1 MVTRAPKLALGT
13 AQLGMAYGVAG
24 RSRPP
29 DDAEARDILCLANEL
44 GISRLD
50 TAAAYGDIESR
61 LKSLVEDLPFEVI
74 SKIPTVP
81 GDLDRG
87 AAERFVS
94 DAIVRSRDRLGG
106 QLVGLLFH
114 DSNSLRGSSGM
125 HLWRVAT
132 EQCQQLGISL
142 GVSGYTPQDV
152 INLALRPP
160 PSMIQVP
167 GSALDQRLMQAADR
181 LAHCEVTA
189 RSIFLQGLLLMS
201 LPAAV
206 ARVPSSRQALK
217 RWDAWRQAKGLTPI
231 NAAIAVARALP
242 ADYCVIGV
250 DNPAQLREIAAAWN
264 AATPLAAP
272 ELAEDDPSIIDPRTW
287 FN

>member
-1 MVTRAPKLALGT
+1 
-13 AQLGMAYGVAG
+13 
-24 RSRPP
+24 
-29 DDAEARDILCLANEL
+29 
-44 GISRLD
+44 
-50 TAAAYGDIESR
+50 
-61 LKSLVEDLPFEVI
+61 
-74 SKIPTVP
+74 
-81 GDLDRG
+81 
-87 AAERFVS
+87 
-94 DAIVRSRDRLGG
+94 
-106 QLVGLLFH
+106 
-114 DSNSLRGSSGM
+114 M

-206 ARVPSSRQALK
+206 ARVPSSGQALK